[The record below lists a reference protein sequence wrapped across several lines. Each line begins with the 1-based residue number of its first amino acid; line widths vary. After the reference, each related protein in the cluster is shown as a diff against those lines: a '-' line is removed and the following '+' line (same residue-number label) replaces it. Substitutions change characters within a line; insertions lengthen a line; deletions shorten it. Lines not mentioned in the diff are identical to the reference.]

1 MAVEQAV
8 ASTAAQQLIATFA
21 ALVGLNVTL
30 AEAASLQ
37 ALRQRLGLTEA
48 QLLQY
53 ATVRRLVAPGGEP

>member
-1 MAVEQAV
+1 MAVEQAA
-8 ASTAAQQLIATFA
+8 ASAAAQQLIATFA
-21 ALVGLNVTL
+21 ALVGLNVSH

-48 QLLQY
+48 QLIQY